1 VTTTRAQPDGDERP
15 PDRPGTPCGRH
26 PLPWPAASARQPA
39 RIRPACA
46 ADRPALAE
54 MLSRCTGL
62 TRSLRFLAPL
72 RSFPEPYLTEALS
85 GHPEHYALVAATPA
99 AVVALASC
107 RAVSG
112 DTAELAVL
120 VEDARQRQGIGTR
133 LLKRLIEH
141 ADRSGLR
148 TLRATLFAEQEW
160 IVRPLR
166 AYGTCTAVMSKGV
179 LEVTVRLRADD
190 RNPDAGAQGKRD
202 RQAADRRLHRPPPRM
217 DAARWGAAPAAGP
230 Q

>member
-1 VTTTRAQPDGDERP
+1 
-15 PDRPGTPCGRH
+15 
-26 PLPWPAASARQPA
+26 
-39 RIRPACA
+39 
-46 ADRPALAE
+46 